1 MKKIS
6 IYMAAATLACSGVL
20 VSCSD
25 NYLAV
30 DPETEYADSQLTDPS
45 VARGLLNG
53 IFESMNTIYDG
64 YEWNQNTGESYVNT
78 ISGDCCG
85 VDYMGLYTQG
95 GNFHSYAFIND
106 PSEYVNGIAWMYYY
120 NIVNL
125 SNYLITNI
133 SATSDNPG
141 DTVEELLFI
150 KASALTMR
158 AHAYTR
164 LLGYFGNRWEDSDNG
179 EVYSIVMRT
188 EPGTG
193 ESPLVKMNDVLNL
206 IYSDCD
212 EACKL
217 FDMSGGTR
225 NGSYEVNKN
234 VACGIWA
241 RAALIKHDWQ
251 TAVDKAKIAR
261 EGTSI
266 MDEKEL
272 FSGFAGD
279 NSETI
284 WSMNPNTDGI
294 GTWSWGYKYACNGHY
309 VSYWNRGGGAIN
321 IDLYNATDPKDIRR
335 RFFWMPDHLAEVPKS
350 FRGAGNLKEKD
361 FWNPELVSYD
371 TQDAYLWMNQGPK
384 YNRKTKKGGMI
395 EALAWWMY
403 NYYQNYFTGDK
414 SSMTSDD
421 AQYCYY
427 HIDRIGTDKR
437 SVAVGNDTKGVIY
450 AMMDINAQFG
460 AQTKFWGNPS
470 QYASL
475 SMPWMRASE
484 MALTEAEAYY
494 MMGGKEAEARAALT
508 EVQSKRIPNYNCTAS
523 GQALLDEI
531 RISRRMEL
539 WGEGFGFTDMKRWN
553 LPHIRRVWKPNDPT
567 SGNVAPLE
575 YSAISDDMLK
585 LMESQKYSNGWRFRI
600 PKRET
605 DFNPAIDLSLLKQ
618 IN

>member
-1 MKKIS
+1 M
-6 IYMAAATLACSGVL
+6 T
-20 VSCSD
+20 
-25 NYLAV
+25 
-30 DPETEYADSQLTDPS
+30 
-45 VARGLLNG
+45 
-53 IFESMNTIYDG
+53 TIYDG
-64 YEWNQNTGESYVNT
+64 SEWNPNTGESYVNT

-294 GTWSWGYKYACNGHY
+294 GTWSWGYRYACNGHY

-403 NYYQNYFTGDK
+403 NYYQNYFTGEEK
-414 SSMTSDD
+414 RNPTMT
-421 AQYCYY
+421 
-427 HIDRIGTDKR
+427 
-437 SVAVGNDTKGVIY
+437 
-450 AMMDINAQFG
+450 
-460 AQTKFWGNPS
+460 
-470 QYASL
+470 
-475 SMPWMRASE
+475 
-484 MALTEAEAYY
+484 
-494 MMGGKEAEARAALT
+494 
-508 EVQSKRIPNYNCTAS
+508 
-523 GQALLDEI
+523 EI
-531 RISRRMEL
+531 RVLDTYWSDHCRHTTFSTEL
-539 WGEGFGFTDMKRWN
+539 KNVILFDNLQVPHYNYVGDSILGYKSHMGAGSITSNVKSDKTDVVIK
-553 LPHIRRVWKPNDPT
+553 NDEEKLETGIKKIGAMLGDFVEVGCNSVLNPGTVIGRNSNIYPT
-567 SGNVAPLE
+567 SCVRGVVPANSIYKVGGTIVA
-575 YSAISDDMLK
+575 K
-585 LMESQKYSNGWRFRI
+585 K
-600 PKRET
+600 
-605 DFNPAIDLSLLKQ
+605 
-618 IN
+618 